1 MPTPPGL
8 RSPGLDAMSSASRPP
23 LPTPS
28 ILPVLM
34 AVPYSPPARM
44 SPTRWSRSSKS
55 LWFESRSTCRK
66 SEVPRLTENPRFL
79 IYHHCFRFLVP
90 RTFLMSDQRQLFGT
104 DGIRGI
110 AGEFPLTKQSTYLI
124 GRALGHDLL
133 RNTPRPQAVIGQ
145 DTRESS
151 CWIADRVSEGLA
163 AVGVDV
169 HSAGVITT
177 PGVAYLARSRKMA
190 AGVVISA
197 SHNPWT
203 DNGIKVFSG
212 DGFKLTDARE
222 LAIEKEIFAQLE
234 NPASADDTALKVPRP
249 SLPGEAELRHAYIK
263 SLAASVSS
271 DLSKL
276 RVLVDCANG
285 AATAEAPEL
294 FRTLGIQATFT
305 CTSPNGKNINDG
317 CGALHPEILAKAV
330 AESNGKFDLGVTFD
344 GDADRA
350 LFCDAAGRVING
362 DAVLLAAA
370 RDMRAQGKLKA
381 DTVVSTTMSNMGLE
395 IALKT
400 SGVRML
406 RANVGDKYV
415 LEEML
420 KTGATLGGEQ
430 SGHIIFR
437 DEDSTTGD
445 GLLTALRLMDII
457 VRAGRPL
464 AELVAD
470 LKVFPQKIQ
479 NVRVREKVPFKQVPA
494 IQSAI
499 EAAERELDGNGRVVV
514 RYSGTEA
521 LARVM
526 VEADSKEKME
536 SVTAAIAEEIQKA

>member
-1 MPTPPGL
+1 MT
-8 RSPGLDAMSSASRPP
+8 
-23 LPTPS
+23 
-28 ILPVLM
+28 
-34 AVPYSPPARM
+34 
-44 SPTRWSRSSKS
+44 
-55 LWFESRSTCRK
+55 
-66 SEVPRLTENPRFL
+66 
-79 IYHHCFRFLVP
+79 
-90 RTFLMSDQRQLFGT
+90 QRQLFGT
-104 DGIRGI
+104 DGIRGV

-133 RNTPRPQAVIGQ
+133 RNQPRAQALIGQ

-151 CWIADRVSEGLA
+151 RWIADRVAEGLA

-177 PGVAYLARSRKMA
+177 PGVAYLARSRRMA
-190 AGVVISA
+190 AGIVISA

-212 DGFKLTDARE
+212 DGFKLTDERE
-222 LAIEKEIFAQLE
+222 LAIEKEIFALLQ

-249 SLPGEAELRHAYIK
+249 SLPGESELRQSYIK
-263 SLAASVSS
+263 ELAASVKS

-285 AATAEAPEL
+285 AAAAEAPEL
-294 FRTLGIQATFT
+294 FRTLGIQATFIHV
-305 CTSPNGKNINDG
+305 SPDGKNINEQ
-317 CGALHPEILAKAV
+317 CGALHPETLGKQV
-330 AESNGKFDLGVTFD
+330 AEALGQFDLGVTFD

-350 LFCDAAGRVING
+350 LFCDAQGRVVNG
-362 DAVLLAAA
+362 DAVLLATA
-370 RDMRAQGKLKA
+370 RDMHAGGTLKA

-395 IALKT
+395 IALKN
-400 SGVRML
+400 SGIRMR

-437 DEDSTTGD
+437 DGDSTTGD

-457 VRAGRPL
+457 VRSKKPL
-464 AELVAD
+464 AELIAD

-479 NVRVREKVPFKQVPA
+479 NIRVREKVPFAQVPA
-494 IQSAI
+494 IQGAI
-499 EAAERELDGNGRVVV
+499 HSAERELDGKGRVVV

-526 VEADSKEKME
+526 VEAE
-536 SVTAAIAEEIQKA
+536 SEAQMQSITAAIAGEIQKALGV

>member
-1 MPTPPGL
+1 MT
-8 RSPGLDAMSSASRPP
+8 
-23 LPTPS
+23 
-28 ILPVLM
+28 
-34 AVPYSPPARM
+34 
-44 SPTRWSRSSKS
+44 
-55 LWFESRSTCRK
+55 
-66 SEVPRLTENPRFL
+66 
-79 IYHHCFRFLVP
+79 
-90 RTFLMSDQRQLFGT
+90 DQRQLFGT
-104 DGIRGI
+104 DGIRGV

-124 GRALGHDLL
+124 GRALGHDLI
-133 RNTPRPQAVIGQ
+133 RTTPKAQAVIGQ

-151 CWIADRVSEGLA
+151 RWIADRVAEGLA
-163 AVGVDV
+163 AVGVEV
-169 HSAGVITT
+169 HSASVITT

-222 LAIEKEIFAQLE
+222 LAIEKEIFALLQ
-234 NPASADDTALKVPRP
+234 NPAAADDTAVRVPGP
-249 SLPGEAELRHAYIK
+249 SLPGEADLRHAYIK
-263 SLAASVSS
+263 SLAVSVSS
-271 DLSKL
+271 DLSSL

-285 AATAEAPEL
+285 AATAEAPQL
-294 FRTLGIQATFT
+294 FRGLGIQSTFIHI
-305 CTSPNGKNINDG
+305 SPDGKNINEG
-317 CGALHPEILAKAV
+317 CGALHPDTLGKIV
-330 AESNGKFDLGVTFD
+330 AESDGQYDLGVTFD

-362 DAVLLAAA
+362 DGVLLAAA
-370 RDMRAQGKLKA
+370 RDLRTQGKLKN

-395 IALKT
+395 IALKN
-400 SGVRML
+400 SGIRML

-437 DEDSTTGD
+437 DCDATTGD
-445 GLLTALRLMDII
+445 GLLTALRLMEI
-457 VRAGRPL
+457 VVRSGKSM
-464 AELVAD
+464 AELVGD

-479 NVRVREKVPFKQVPA
+479 NIRVREKIPFAQIPA
-494 IQSAI
+494 VQAAI
-499 EAAERELDGNGRVVV
+499 EAAENELHGHGRVVV

-526 VEADSKEKME
+526 VEAESQEKMQ
-536 SVTAAIAEEIQKA
+536 SLTAGIAAEIQKALGA